1 MLVAVLALVVVA
13 ATAAVVIRDAHPR
26 PPKAIPAVPDA
37 AVDAAPEPERADYPT
52 QAVDMTQL
60 GAMDESGLDAPTQ
73 SMTMP
78 VAFAGGQ
85 AAAVLPYPTA
95 PQPVP
100 AAEPAAQPAAF
111 VPAGV
116 PHLQPDP
123 DRLIQTEIVIEDPE
137 REHDGLGGRRRW
149 TRDRVPVPRLPGL
162 GLPSSSQRAQRVPD
176 DQDPDEAGR
185 ERHRHAAFR
194 SWYVERPC
202 SRHRRD
208 LRRSRG

>member
-85 AAAVLPYPTA
+85 AAAVLPYPSA

-100 AAEPAAQPAAF
+100 AAEPAAQPATF

-123 DRLIQTEIVIEDPE
+123 ERLIQTEIVIEDPE
-137 REHDGLGGRRRW
+137 REHSAAVTKLVLGVAVSGTAMGLVVVG
-149 TRDRVPVPRLPGL
+149 
-162 GLPSSSQRAQRVPD
+162 
-176 DQDPDEAGR
+176 AGR
-185 ERHRHAAFR
+185 GIASLFHVF
-194 SWYVERPC
+194 
-202 SRHRRD
+202 
-208 LRRSRG
+208 LG